1 MAANEQFDWRQDDR
15 RVYAVA
21 AIMFLVI
28 VFIGFARTYYLK
40 FAFTTPPIPGL
51 LVHLHG
57 LLMTIWVG
65 YFISQ
70 VWLIRSKN
78 ARVHMRAGTI
88 GVGLAIAIIVV
99 GFFTAA
105 SAAKFGSTSTPGG
118 VPPLSFVAVPL
129 FDLVM
134 FAILFGGAIY
144 YRKRPANHKRLMLL
158 TVLNFLPPAIARIP
172 LGPISATGPLFFFG
186 VPTVLAIGFVTYD
199 TWRNGKLNKIFLA
212 GAILLV
218 ISYPLRLILSGTDAW
233 IAFATWVTSW
243 AA

>member
-51 LVHLHG
+51 LVHFHG